1 MQQGIVEMQHPGHVT
16 FFATRRSRQRG
27 QAYAE
32 YLVVTTALIGI
43 LLMAAGDTAAP
54 FTALVSSFKSFFSA
68 YSFTLSL
75 P

>member
-1 MQQGIVEMQHPGHVT
+1 MQQPGRFI

-32 YLVVTTALIGI
+32 YLLITALVFVSAIGI
-43 LLMAAGDTAAP
+43 VWGDFNDPT
-54 FTALVSSFKSFFSA
+54 FVSVVSSFKSFFSA

>member
-1 MQQGIVEMQHPGHVT
+1 MHQRFDFIARP
-16 FFATRRSRQRG
+16 RRQRG

-32 YLVVTTALIGI
+32 YLVVTAALIGV
-43 LLMAAGDTAAP
+43 LLVATGDTASPLAS
-54 FTALVSSFKSFFSA
+54 LVSSFKSLFSA

>member
-1 MQQGIVEMQHPGHVT
+1 MRQGTVEMKQRRQFKHRV
-16 FFATRRSRQRG
+16 AQRSRQRG

-32 YLVVTTALIGI
+32 YIVVTTALISI
-43 LLMAAGDTAAP
+43 LLMEAGDTMSPVAALI
-54 FTALVSSFKSFFSA
+54 AGFKSFFSA

>member
-1 MQQGIVEMQHPGHVT
+1 MQQPGR
-16 FFATRRSRQRG
+16 FKFLATRRNRQRG

-32 YLVVTTALIGI
+32 YLVVTALLIV
-43 LLMAAGDTAAP
+43 AAIAITWGTFDDSE
-54 FTALVSSFKSFFSA
+54 FGSLVHSLKSFFGA

>member
-1 MQQGIVEMQHPGHVT
+1 MQQGIVEMQPPGCLS
-16 FFATRRSRQRG
+16 FSAPRRSRQRG

-32 YLVVTTALIGI
+32 YLVVTTALVGI
-43 LLMAAGDTAAP
+43 LLMAAGDDIAPLAAV
-54 FTALVSSFKSFFSA
+54 TSGLKSFFSA

>member
-1 MQQGIVEMQHPGHVT
+1 MQPPGR
-16 FFATRRSRQRG
+16 FSFLATRRGRQRG

-32 YLVVTTALIGI
+32 YLVVTSALLAI
-43 LLMAAGDTAAP
+43 LLMAAGDTASP
-54 FTALVSSFKSFFSA
+54 FAALVSGFKSFFSA

>member
-1 MQQGIVEMQHPGHVT
+1 MQQPGRFP

-43 LLMAAGDTAAP
+43 LLMAAGDTVAP
-54 FTALVSSFKSFFSA
+54 FVALVSGLKSFFSA

>member
-1 MQQGIVEMQHPGHVT
+1 MQHPGRSI
-16 FFATRRSRQRG
+16 FFATRRRQRG

-32 YLVVTTALIGI
+32 YLVVTTALIAV

>member
-1 MQQGIVEMQHPGHVT
+1 MQQGTVEMQPAGRFIHP
-16 FFATRRSRQRG
+16 ASRRSRQRG

-43 LLMAAGDTAAP
+43 LLMAAGDDVAP
-54 FTALVSSFKSFFSA
+54 LAALVSSLKSFFSA

>member
-1 MQQGIVEMQHPGHVT
+1 MHQRFDFLARP
-16 FFATRRSRQRG
+16 SRQRG

-32 YLVVTTALIGI
+32 YLVITAALIGI
-43 LLMAAGDTAAP
+43 LFLVTGDTAAP
-54 FTALVSSFKSFFSA
+54 FTTLVSSFKSFFSA

>member
-1 MQQGIVEMQHPGHVT
+1 MKRLNGQ
-16 FFATRRSRQRG
+16 FARQRG

-32 YLVVTTALIGI
+32 YLVVTSAIATALLVGPDIFPI
-43 LLMAAGDTAAP
+43 PDLAAA
-54 FTALVSSFKSFFSA
+54 FKSFFYA

>member
-1 MQQGIVEMQHPGHVT
+1 MQQPRRRLT
-16 FFATRRSRQRG
+16 CFATRYNRQCG

-32 YLVVTTALIGI
+32 YLVVTTALIGV
-43 LLMAAGDTAAP
+43 LLLAAGDTVAP
-54 FTALVSSFKSFFSA
+54 FAALVSSFKSFFSA

>member
-1 MQQGIVEMQHPGHVT
+1 MQQPGRFT
-16 FFATRRSRQRG
+16 FIATRRSRQRG

-32 YLVVTTALIGI
+32 YLVVTTALIGV
-43 LLMAAGDTAAP
+43 LLMAAGDTVAP
-54 FTALVSSFKSFFSA
+54 FTALLSSFKSFFSA

>member
-1 MQQGIVEMQHPGHVT
+1 MKRPQQPRRAIT
-16 FFATRRSRQRG
+16 LRSRQRG

-32 YLVVTTALIGI
+32 YLVVTTALISI
-43 LLMAAGDTAAP
+43 LLMEAGDTASPIA
-54 FTALVSSFKSFFSA
+54 ALITGFKSFFSA

>member
-1 MQQGIVEMQHPGHVT
+1 MNLPGQSN
-16 FFATRRSRQRG
+16 RSMAPRGRQRG

-32 YLVVTTALIGI
+32 YLVVTAALAAV
-43 LLMAAGDTAAP
+43 LLMEAGDTVAP
-54 FTALVSSFKSFFSA
+54 FAALVTGFKSLFSA

>member
-1 MQQGIVEMQHPGHVT
+1 MQQPGR
-16 FFATRRSRQRG
+16 FPLFATPRSRQRG

-32 YLVVTTALIGI
+32 YLVVTAALIGI
-43 LLMAAGDTAAP
+43 LLMATGDTAAP
-54 FTALVSSFKSFFSA
+54 FTALVSGLKSLFGA

>member
-1 MQQGIVEMQHPGHVT
+1 MHQRFDFRASLG
-16 FFATRRSRQRG
+16 RQCG

-32 YLVVTTALIGI
+32 YLVVTAALIGI
-43 LLMAAGDTAAP
+43 LLMATGDTASP
-54 FTALVSSFKSFFSA
+54 FAALVAAFKSFFSA

>member
-1 MQQGIVEMQHPGHVT
+1 MKQPQQP
-16 FFATRRSRQRG
+16 RRAAARLSRQRG

-32 YLVVTTALIGI
+32 YLVVTMVLIAALIVATVD
-43 LLMAAGDTAAP
+43 MPAP
-54 FTALVSSFKSFFSA
+54 IYSLVIAFKSFFSA

>member
-1 MQQGIVEMQHPGHVT
+1 MKQLGHLKRPV
-16 FFATRRSRQRG
+16 ARLSRQRG

-32 YLVVTTALIGI
+32 YLVVTTALISI
-43 LLMAAGDTAAP
+43 LLIASGDTASP
-54 FTALVSSFKSFFSA
+54 FTALVSGFKSFFSA

>member
-1 MQQGIVEMQHPGHVT
+1 MKLPKQLKHRVPL
-16 FFATRRSRQRG
+16 RNRQRG

-43 LLMAAGDTAAP
+43 LLMESGDTVSP
-54 FTALVSSFKSFFSA
+54 FSALVTAFKSFFSA

>member
-1 MQQGIVEMQHPGHVT
+1 MQHPGI
-16 FFATRRSRQRG
+16 FKRLAARRARQRG

-32 YLVVTTALIGI
+32 YLVVATALAGI
-43 LLMAAGDTAAP
+43 LLMAAGDTVAP
-54 FTALVSSFKSFFSA
+54 FTALVTSFKAVFSA

>member
-1 MQQGIVEMQHPGHVT
+1 MHTRGRSLFSATLRRQQPRHKQ
-16 FFATRRSRQRG
+16 QRG

-43 LLMAAGDTAAP
+43 LLLAVGDETAP
-54 FTALVSSFKSFFSA
+54 LVALVTSLKSFFGA
-68 YSFTLSL
+68 YSYTLSL

>member
-1 MQQGIVEMQHPGHVT
+1 MARTSVPFG
-16 FFATRRSRQRG
+16 RQRG

-32 YLVVTTALIGI
+32 YLMVTS
-43 LLMAAGDTAAP
+43 
-54 FTALVSSFKSFFSA
+54 ALVVALLVGDQIPPIAALVTAFKSFFSA

>member
-1 MQQGIVEMQHPGHVT
+1 MQQGTVEMQSPGCLT
-16 FFATRRSRQRG
+16 QTAPRRNRQKG

-32 YLVVTTALIGI
+32 YLVVTAALIGI
-43 LLMAAGDTAAP
+43 LLMAVGDDVAP
-54 FTALVSSFKSFFSA
+54 LGGVISSLKSFFGA

>member
-1 MQQGIVEMQHPGHVT
+1 MSKAELVSS
-16 FFATRRSRQRG
+16 FATRRSRQRG

-32 YLVVTTALIGI
+32 YLVVTTVLVG
-43 LLMAAGDTAAP
+43 
-54 FTALVSSFKSFFSA
+54 ALVVADSNAIAPVAALLSSFKSFFSA

>member
-1 MQQGIVEMQHPGHVT
+1 MQHPGR
-16 FFATRRSRQRG
+16 FRLSATRLQRQRG

-43 LLMAAGDTAAP
+43 LLLAAGDDIAP
-54 FTALVSSFKSFFSA
+54 LVALTSGLKSFFSA

>member
-1 MQQGIVEMQHPGHVT
+1 MKRFT
-16 FFATRRSRQRG
+16 SRLARQRG

-32 YLVVTTALIGI
+32 YLVVTGVIATAL
-43 LLMAAGDTAAP
+43 LVAP
-54 FTALVSSFKSFFSA
+54 DVPAITALAAAFKSFFGA

>member
-1 MQQGIVEMQHPGHVT
+1 MRQPGR
-16 FFATRRSRQRG
+16 FPLFATRRSRQCG

-32 YLVVTTALIGI
+32 YLVVTAALIGI
-43 LLMAAGDTAAP
+43 LLMETGDTVAP
-54 FTALVSSFKSFFSA
+54 FTALVSGLKSMFGA

>member
-1 MQQGIVEMQHPGHVT
+1 MQPPGHSP

-32 YLVVTTALIGI
+32 YLVVTAALLAV
-43 LLMAAGDTAAP
+43 LLMEAGDTVAP
-54 FTALVSSFKSFFSA
+54 FTALVSGMKSLFGA

>member
-1 MQQGIVEMQHPGHVT
+1 MQQQPARLSL
-16 FFATRRSRQRG
+16 FAARRRQQRG

-32 YLVVTTALIGI
+32 YLVVTTALIGV
-43 LLMAAGDTAAP
+43 LLMAAGDTVAP
-54 FTALVSSFKSFFSA
+54 FAALVSGLKSFFSA

>member
-1 MQQGIVEMQHPGHVT
+1 MQPPGRSPL
-16 FFATRRSRQRG
+16 FATRPSRQRG

-32 YLVVTTALIGI
+32 YLVVTAVLLGI
-43 LLMAAGDTAAP
+43 LLLETGDTVSP
-54 FTALVSSFKSFFSA
+54 FTALVSGFKSFFSA

>member
-1 MQQGIVEMQHPGHVT
+1 MQARGRFT
-16 FFATRRSRQRG
+16 FSATRRSRQRG

-43 LLMAAGDTAAP
+43 LLMGVGDDIAP
-54 FTALVSSFKSFFSA
+54 LVALTSGLKSFFSA

>member
-1 MQQGIVEMQHPGHVT
+1 MQQPGR
-16 FFATRRSRQRG
+16 FPLFATRRSRQRG

-43 LLMAAGDTAAP
+43 LLMATGDTVAP
-54 FTALVSSFKSFFSA
+54 FVALVSGLKSFFSA